1 MKRVLITGASGFLG
15 YHLIQA
21 ALQSG
26 LEVFAAVR
34 KSSHIEHLKDL
45 NIQYTDLDFTS
56 VASLKKEIEDKAYH
70 YIIHASGVTKAKT
83 EQEYNTINAQYTQ
96 NLALAATTSNVDLE
110 KFVFVSS
117 LAALGPLEVLQQ
129 KIEDNSEARP
139 VTLYGQS
146 KLLAETYLAE
156 IPDLPLIVIRPTAV
170 YGPREKDMY
179 ILFKTINKGWEPHIG
194 RFEQQ
199 LSFVFVTDLA
209 EIIIKA
215 LSSRITRKSYNV
227 SDGFVYDRYAL
238 ADGVKRAL
246 SKKTFAIHLPV
257 RAVHALAA
265 TMDLIY
271 AKSEMTPALNKHK
284 MPELTAVNW
293 ACNIQ
298 NIQNDLN
305 FNPEYD
311 LEKGLH
317 ETVQWYKNNNWL

>member
-26 LEVFAAVR
+26 LQVIAAVR

-45 NIQYTDLDFTS
+45 NIRYTDLDFTS
-56 VASLKKEIEDKAYH
+56 VSSLKKEIEDNAYH

-83 EQEYNTINAQYTQ
+83 QQEYDTINALYTN
-96 NLALAATTSNVDLE
+96 NLALAASTANVRIE

-117 LAALGPLEVLQQ
+117 LAALGPLEALKGQ
-129 KIEDNSEARP
+129 IEDDSEARP

-146 KLLAETYLAE
+146 KLLAEKYLAE
-156 IPDLPLIVIRPTAV
+156 IPGLPLIVIRPTAV

-179 ILFKTINKGWEPHIG
+179 ILFKTINNGWEPHIG
-194 RFEQQ
+194 RFEQH
-199 LSFVFVTDLA
+199 LSFVYVKDLA
-209 EIIIKA
+209 EVIVDA
-215 LSSRITRKSYNV
+215 LQSKVTGKSYNV

-271 AKSEMTPALNKHK
+271 SKSEMTPALSKHK
-284 MPELTAVNW
+284 MPELTALNW
-293 ACNIQ
+293 ACNIR

-305 FNPEYD
+305 YNPEYD

>member
-34 KSSHIEHLKDL
+34 KSSHIEHLQDL

-56 VASLKKEIEDKAYH
+56 VESLKSEIEDKAYH

-83 EQEYNTINAQYTQ
+83 QEEYNTINAHYTQ
-96 NLALAATTSNVDLE
+96 NLALAASSAHKRIE

-117 LAALGPLEVLQQ
+117 LAALGPLEVLKEQ
-129 KIEDNSEARP
+129 IEDDSEARP
-139 VTLYGQS
+139 VTFYGQS
-146 KLLAETYLAE
+146 KLLAERYLAE
-156 IPDLPLIVIRPTAV
+156 IPDLPLIVFRPTAV

-179 ILFKTINKGWEPHIG
+179 ILFKTINSGWEPHIG
-194 RFEQQ
+194 RFEQH
-199 LSFVFVTDLA
+199 LSFIYVKDLA
-209 EIIIKA
+209 DVIIKA
-215 LSSRITRKSYNV
+215 LNSRISGKSYNV
-227 SDGFVYDRYAL
+227 SDGFVYNRYAL

-271 AKSEMTPALNKHK
+271 AKSEMTPALSKHK

-293 ACNIQ
+293 ACNIR

-305 FNPEYD
+305 FKPEYD

-317 ETVQWYKNNNWL
+317 ETVLWYKNNNWL